1 LARYARKVHWAYLVI
16 RRREN
21 ILFGQPYD
29 AKRYQRAI
37 FNACLISDLEMLPNG
52 DMTAIGEKGINLSGG
67 QKQRVN
73 IARALYFN
81 ADITLFDDPLS
92 AVDAHVGK
100 HLFEHAI
107 KGALAGRTRIL
118 VTHAL
123 HFLPHVDHIITV
135 DNGRIVEQ
143 GTYDELIARQGA
155 FAALLAEFG
164 NEEEEDKKE
173 ADGKEGKATD
183 GTKSKKADKAK
194 PKKDKLMQEEERA
207 TGAVGFKVYKQYL
220 GAAKPAVGILLL
232 LSLVLMQGAT
242 TLNAFTLVWWQENN
256 FNQGTGFYLGLYA
269 GLGVGVACFT
279 FLMGALAAFVGFNV
293 SNQLHRTAI
302 IRIMHAPMSLFDTTP
317 LGRIMNRFSKDMD
330 TIDNTLNDSLRMAL
344 STLSQIV
351 GSVVLIAIIQHYFLI
366 AVAAVSIL
374 YVDFARVYRYSA
386 REIKRLDNILRSSL
400 YAHFSESLSGLST
413 IRAYGESEKF
423 IKTNEYHTDVE
434 NRAYFL

>member
-1 LARYARKVHWAYLVI
+1 
-16 RRREN
+16 
-21 ILFGQPYD
+21 
-29 AKRYQRAI
+29 
-37 FNACLISDLEMLPNG
+37 MLPNG

-107 KGALAGRTRIL
+107 KGALAGRTRVL

-183 GTKSKKADKAK
+183 GTKSKKAEK
-194 PKKDKLMQEEERA
+194 PKIKKDKLMQEEERA

-220 GAAKPAVGILLL
+220 GAANPVVGILLL

-256 FNQGTGFYLGLYA
+256 FNQGTGFYLGLYVKRRKA
-269 GLGVGVACFT
+269 RPRADCR
-279 FLMGALAAFVGFNV
+279 
-293 SNQLHRTAI
+293 RTA
-302 IRIMHAPMSLFDTTP
+302 
-317 LGRIMNRFSKDMD
+317 
-330 TIDNTLNDSLRMAL
+330 
-344 STLSQIV
+344 
-351 GSVVLIAIIQHYFLI
+351 
-366 AVAAVSIL
+366 
-374 YVDFARVYRYSA
+374 
-386 REIKRLDNILRSSL
+386 
-400 YAHFSESLSGLST
+400 
-413 IRAYGESEKF
+413 
-423 IKTNEYHTDVE
+423 
-434 NRAYFL
+434 